1 MIIKSM
7 IKRNNVERYI
17 NLIKIESI
25 ESIEFNLFIF
35 FTIKIDVINL
45 TNLSIEKQR
54 DFAILRKDYFNKIR
68 KYKKKS
74 ML

>member
-1 MIIKSM
+1 M

-74 ML
+74 MLWRI